1 MTKIDITDH
10 QVETFQRDGVV
21 ALRGVFSQDWIE
33 LLRKGVSEAM
43 ASPSK
48 VAKNYAEPGKGKFFT
63 DHFMYRRIEPFREFL
78 FNSPA
83 APITARLM
91 GATHVNLADE
101 HLLVKEPGTENPTYW
116 HQDFPYFEMAGN
128 QFSSLWIP
136 LDPAT
141 EENGTLKFVKGSQR
155 WGKMYRP
162 IRIGL
167 GDIVEEA
174 DELDGPAPDIDA
186 EPEKYDIETIELD
199 PGDCVAFHAAILH
212 AATPNLSATMRRRAL
227 AVRFAGDDI
236 TWQPRAYI
244 PSVPD
249 TPDLV
254 EGGPID
260 SEIYPRIW
268 TAAQ

>member
-1 MTKIDITDH
+1 MTDIDITDR
-10 QVETFQRDGVV
+10 QVEAFQRDGVL
-21 ALRGVFSQDWIE
+21 ALRGAISEDWIG
-33 LLRKGVSEAM
+33 LLRKGVAEAM
-43 ASPSK
+43 ANPSK
-48 VAKNYAEPGKGKFFT
+48 VAKNYAAPGKGKFFT
-63 DHFMYRRIEPFREFL
+63 DHFMYRRIEPFRQFL
-78 FNSPA
+78 FGSPA

-91 GATHVNLADE
+91 RASHVNLADE

-116 HQDFPYFEMAGN
+116 HQDFPYFEMAGT
-128 QFSSLWIP
+128 QFGSLWIP

-141 EENGTLKFVKGSQR
+141 AETGTMKFVKGSHR

-186 EPEKYDIETIELD
+186 APEKYDIELIELD
-199 PGDCVAFHAAILH
+199 PGDCVAFHAAVLH
-212 AATPNLSATMRRRAL
+212 AATPNLSAATRRRAL

-268 TAAQ
+268 TAA